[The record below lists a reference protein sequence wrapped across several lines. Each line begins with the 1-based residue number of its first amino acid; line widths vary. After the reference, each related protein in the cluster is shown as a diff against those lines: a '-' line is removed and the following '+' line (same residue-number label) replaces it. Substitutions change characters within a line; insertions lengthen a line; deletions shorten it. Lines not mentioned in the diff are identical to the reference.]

1 MRLFIITVCPA
12 RTYGNECE
20 KECYSNY
27 YGLQCKEMCNC
38 SDGNICNSVQGCI
51 RNNTEN
57 CTDPECMSEPKTN
70 MLNDDIDT
78 MSVTSVSSPP
88 DGDSTLSHI
97 QIYLIIVSS
106 TTLLLILIAVASARK
121 VHSACKTNGKTPHHS
136 IRENRK
142 RTTSSRPFPNDM
154 EMRRLP
160 RVPSSDVN
168 RLFQQR
174 SQHQLI
180 EV

>member
-12 RTYGNECE
+12 GTHGNECE
-20 KECYSNY
+20 IECNSNY

-38 SDGNICNSVQGCI
+38 SYGNICNSVQGCI

-70 MLNDDIDT
+70 MLNDDIGT
-78 MSVTSVSSPP
+78 MTVTSVSSPP

-106 TTLLLILIAVASARK
+106 TTLLILIAIASARK
-121 VHSACKTNGKTPHHS
+121 VHSACKTNGQKPHHS
-136 IRENRK
+136 LRENRK
-142 RTTSSRPFPNDM
+142 RTTSSRPVPNHI

-160 RVPSSDVN
+160 RAPSSDVN